1 MNARETADSGI
12 GLHGDALQSTALQIH
27 SDSAT
32 VNALSERV
40 FKILVLVVCGWSL
53 IEAPLELNGADAHA
67 GLLALLLSKL
77 LVVGT
82 GLAAVAKARFAR
94 GTFAFLC
101 GASVLAIAP
110 ALPMEFNHA
119 FAIAIFSSIEC
130 FSKAACVL
138 AFAVASSRDK
148 LSRER

>member
-1 MNARETADSGI
+1 MNATEKADSGI

-53 IEAPLELNGADAHA
+53 IEAPLELNDADAHA

-77 LVVGT
+77 LVVGI
-82 GLAAVAKARFAR
+82 GLAAVAKARLAR
-94 GTFAFLC
+94 ETFAFLC

-110 ALPMEFNHA
+110 AIPMEFNHS

-130 FSKAACVL
+130 SSKAACVL